1 MAATRLSD
9 EQKAAMVDRYR
20 EGALASELAADFG
33 CSAATVT
40 RVVKAALGAGEYE
53 QLKQGR
59 ARGGRSQAVVGLI
72 PQNPE
77 AELDPAPA
85 AEPAPASADPA
96 PEPVSAATPP
106 ARPVDTREVP
116 VAADGA
122 PAGVLAIDDAD
133 DFGDDSDVDGDVDS
147 DIDLDGDIEVDV
159 EQFVALPVMA
169 MPMAGELLECR
180 PLEQAQ
186 LPSSAYMLV
195 DKTVELEA
203 RPLREFPDLGTL
215 PPEEEE
221 RRALMLFANPRKA
234 KQLCGRSQRVIK
246 LPDPWVL
253 HRTARYLVAQGIT
266 RVVVEG
272 SLYALPGS

>member
-77 AELDPAPA
+77 AELDPGPA
-85 AEPAPASADPA
+85 AEPASASEDPA

-116 VAADGA
+116 EAADGA

-133 DFGDDSDVDGDVDS
+133 DFGDDSDVDGDVDG
-147 DIDLDGDIEVDV
+147 DIDLDGDIDVEV

-186 LPSSAYMLV
+186 LPTSAYMLV

>member
-9 EQKAAMVDRYR
+9 EQKAAMVERYR

-33 CSAATVT
+33 CSAATVM

-53 QLKQGR
+53 QLKQAR

-72 PQNPE
+72 PQIPE
-77 AELDPAPA
+77 VELDPGPAVELDPGPAEDPAPA
-85 AEPAPASADPA
+85 SVDPA

-106 ARPVDTREVP
+106 PQPVDTREVTE
-116 VAADGA
+116 AADGA
-122 PAGVLAIDDAD
+122 STGVLAIDDAD
-133 DFGDDSDVDGDVDS
+133 DFGDDSDVDGD
-147 DIDLDGDIEVDV
+147 IDGDV
-159 EQFVALPVMA
+159 EQFVALPVMAMA

-180 PLEQAQ
+180 PLEQAE
-186 LPSSAYMLV
+186 LPTSAYMLV

-203 RPLREFPDLGTL
+203 RPLRDFPDLGTL

>member
-1 MAATRLSD
+1 
-9 EQKAAMVDRYR
+9 
-20 EGALASELAADFG
+20 
-33 CSAATVT
+33 
-40 RVVKAALGAGEYE
+40 
-53 QLKQGR
+53 
-59 ARGGRSQAVVGLI
+59 
-72 PQNPE
+72 
-77 AELDPAPA
+77 
-85 AEPAPASADPA
+85 
-96 PEPVSAATPP
+96 
-106 ARPVDTREVP
+106 
-116 VAADGA
+116 
-122 PAGVLAIDDAD
+122 VLAIDDAD
-133 DFGDDSDVDGDVDS
+133 DFGDDSDVDGDVDG
-147 DIDLDGDIEVDV
+147 DIDGDV
-159 EQFVALPVMA
+159 EQFVALPVMAMA

-180 PLEQAQ
+180 PLEQAE
-186 LPSSAYMLV
+186 LPTSAYMLV

-203 RPLREFPDLGTL
+203 RPLRDFPDLGTL

>member
-1 MAATRLSD
+1 MPATRLSD
-9 EQKAAMVDRYR
+9 EQKTALVERYR
-20 EGALASELAADFG
+20 AGESAAELAAEVG

-40 RVVKAALGAGEYE
+40 RVVKAALSPAEYE

-59 ARGGRSQAVVGLI
+59 GRGGAAVVTT
-72 PQNPE
+72 
-77 AELDPAPA
+77 AP
-85 AEPAPASADPA
+85 PA
-96 PEPVSAATPP
+96 PEAGQ
-106 ARPVDTREVP
+106 
-116 VAADGA
+116 ADDD

-133 DFGDDSDVDGDVDS
+133 DFGDDSDAETDADG
-147 DIDLDGDIEVDV
+147 E
-159 EQFVALPVMA
+159 EEETFVAVPVM
-169 MPMAGELLECR
+169 PVPLGSGLVQCR
-180 PLEQAQ
+180 PLEQAD
-186 LPSSAYMLV
+186 LPASAYMLV

-203 RPLREFPDLGTL
+203 RPLKEFPELGTL
-215 PPEEEE
+215 APEEEE
-221 RRALMLFANPRKA
+221 RRALLLFANPRKA

>member
-9 EQKAAMVDRYR
+9 EQKSAMVERYR
-20 EGALASELAADFG
+20 GGATAAELAAAYG

-40 RVVKAALGAGEYE
+40 RVVKAALGVEEYE

-59 ARGGRSQAVVGLI
+59 GRGGRSLAAVSPV
-72 PQNPE
+72 PQ
-77 AELDPAPA
+77 AELDLSPDLDPGPASADEPPVSTAADSAADPAPA
-85 AEPAPASADPA
+85 QPDQPLEAPGDSG
-96 PEPVSAATPP
+96 
-106 ARPVDTREVP
+106 
-116 VAADGA
+116 GA
-122 PAGVLAIDDAD
+122 QAGVLAIDDAD
-133 DFGDDSDVDGDVDS
+133 DFGDDTDADAESDGDGELDVDA
-147 DIDLDGDIEVDV
+147 

-180 PLEQAQ
+180 PLDQAE
-186 LPSSAYMLV
+186 LPASAYMLV

-203 RPLREFPDLGTL
+203 KPLREFPDLGTL

-221 RRALMLFANPRKA
+221 RRALLLFANPRKA

>member
-9 EQKAAMVDRYR
+9 EQKAALVDRYR
-20 EGALASELAADFG
+20 EGALAAELAAEFG

-40 RVVKAALGAGEYE
+40 RVVKAALSVEEYE

-59 ARGGRSQAVVGLI
+59 GRGGRSLVAVSPV
-72 PQNPE
+72 PQ
-77 AELDPAPA
+77 AELDLRPVLDPG
-85 AEPAPASADPA
+85 PASADP
-96 PEPVSAATPP
+96 PP
-106 ARPVDTREVP
+106 AST
-116 VAADGA
+116 AADPAVDLAAVQPDQPREA
-122 PAGVLAIDDAD
+122 PADSAGAQPGVLAIDDAD
-133 DFGDDSDVDGDVDS
+133 DFGDDTDADADGDGE
-147 DIDLDGDIEVDV
+147 LDADA
-159 EQFVALPVMA
+159 EQFVPLPVMA

-180 PLEQAQ
+180 PLDQAE
-186 LPSSAYMLV
+186 LPASAYMLV

-221 RRALMLFANPRKA
+221 RRALLLFANPRKA

>member
-9 EQKAAMVDRYR
+9 EQKAAMVERYR
-20 EGALASELAADFG
+20 EGVPSSELAAAFG

-40 RVVKAALGAGEYE
+40 RVVKTALGAEEYE
-53 QLKQGR
+53 RLKQTR
-59 ARGGRSQAVVGLI
+59 ARGGRSQAAAL
-72 PQNPE
+72 PDPAAAPPE
-77 AELDPAPA
+77 PPIAVASAPA
-85 AEPAPASADPA
+85 ASAPAT
-96 PEPVSAATPP
+96 SAA
-106 ARPVDTREVP
+106 E
-116 VAADGA
+116 
-122 PAGVLAIDDAD
+122 AGVLAIDDAD
-133 DFGDDSDVDGDVDS
+133 DFGDDSDADAEADADSDGDGE
-147 DIDLDGDIEVDV
+147 IDLGG

-180 PLEQAQ
+180 PLEQAE
-186 LPSSAYMLV
+186 LPASAYMLV

-221 RRALMLFANPRKA
+221 QRALMLFANPRKA

>member
-1 MAATRLSD
+1 MAATRLTD
-9 EQKAAMVDRYR
+9 EQKAAMVERYR
-20 EGALASELAADFG
+20 EGAPASELAAAFG

-40 RVVKAALGAGEYE
+40 RVVKTALGAEEYE
-53 QLKQGR
+53 RLKQGR
-59 ARGGRSQAVVGLI
+59 VRGGGRSQVVL
-72 PQNPE
+72 
-77 AELDPAPA
+77 ELDPSPADDPEPAA
-85 AEPAPASADPA
+85 AEPAQELVSGAAASPRPADPRK
-96 PEPVSAATPP
+96 VSG
-106 ARPVDTREVP
+106 
-116 VAADGA
+116 VAEAA

-133 DFGDDSDVDGDVDS
+133 DFGDDSDADADGDGE
-147 DIDLDGDIEVDV
+147 IDLDG

-180 PLEQAQ
+180 PLEQAE
-186 LPSSAYMLV
+186 LPASAYMLV

-221 RRALMLFANPRKA
+221 QRALMLFANPRKA

>member
-1 MAATRLSD
+1 
-9 EQKAAMVDRYR
+9 
-20 EGALASELAADFG
+20 
-33 CSAATVT
+33 
-40 RVVKAALGAGEYE
+40 
-53 QLKQGR
+53 
-59 ARGGRSQAVVGLI
+59 
-72 PQNPE
+72 
-77 AELDPAPA
+77 
-85 AEPAPASADPA
+85 
-96 PEPVSAATPP
+96 
-106 ARPVDTREVP
+106 

>member
-9 EQKAAMVDRYR
+9 EQKTALVERYR
-20 EGALASELAADFG
+20 AGAPAAELAAEFG

-40 RVVKAALGAGEYE
+40 RVVKTALSPADYE
-53 QLKQGR
+53 LLKQGR
-59 ARGGRSQAVVGLI
+59 GQGRGRGGRSAAAVVTAPPAEPDPTPTPI
-72 PQNPE
+72 PISAQAPT
-77 AELDPAPA
+77 PAPTSEA
-85 AEPAPASADPA
+85 AEEDP
-96 PEPVSAATPP
+96 S
-106 ARPVDTREVP
+106 
-116 VAADGA
+116 
-122 PAGVLAIDDAD
+122 GVLAIDDAD
-133 DFGDDSDVDGDVDS
+133 DFGDDSDADADADADGDAD
-147 DIDLDGDIEVDV
+147 ET
-159 EQFVALPVMA
+159 FVTVPVMPVA
-169 MPMAGELLECR
+169 VGGEQVECK
-180 PLEQAQ
+180 PLEQAD
-186 LPSSAYMLV
+186 LPASAYMLV

-203 RPLREFPDLGTL
+203 KPLKEFPELGSL

>member
-9 EQKAAMVDRYR
+9 EQKAAMVERYR
-20 EGALASELAADFG
+20 EGAPASELAAAFG

-40 RVVKAALGAGEYE
+40 RVVKTALGDEEYE
-53 QLKQGR
+53 RLKQGR
-59 ARGGRSQAVVGLI
+59 VRGGGRSQVVL
-72 PQNPE
+72 
-77 AELDPAPA
+77 ELDPSPAEDPEPA
-85 AEPAPASADPA
+85 AADAAS
-96 PEPVSAATPP
+96 EPVSGAAASPRP
-106 ARPVDTREVP
+106 ADPRKVSGV
-116 VAADGA
+116 ADGA
-122 PAGVLAIDDAD
+122 PVGVLAIDDAD
-133 DFGDDSDVDGDVDS
+133 DFGDDSDADADGDS
-147 DIDLDGDIEVDV
+147 DGDGEIDLDG

-169 MPMAGELLECR
+169 MPTAGELLECR
-180 PLEQAQ
+180 PLEQAE
-186 LPSSAYMLV
+186 LPASAYMLV

-221 RRALMLFANPRKA
+221 QRALMLFANPRKA

>member
-72 PQNPE
+72 PQIPE
-77 AELDPAPA
+77 VELDPGPAEDPAPA
-85 AEPAPASADPA
+85 SVDPA

-106 ARPVDTREVP
+106 PRPVDTREVSE
-116 VAADGA
+116 AADGA
-122 PAGVLAIDDAD
+122 STGVLAIDDAD
-133 DFGDDSDVDGDVDS
+133 DFGDDSDVDGD
-147 DIDLDGDIEVDV
+147 IDGDV

-180 PLEQAQ
+180 PLEQAE
-186 LPSSAYMLV
+186 LPTSAYMLV

-203 RPLREFPDLGTL
+203 RPLRDFLDLGTL